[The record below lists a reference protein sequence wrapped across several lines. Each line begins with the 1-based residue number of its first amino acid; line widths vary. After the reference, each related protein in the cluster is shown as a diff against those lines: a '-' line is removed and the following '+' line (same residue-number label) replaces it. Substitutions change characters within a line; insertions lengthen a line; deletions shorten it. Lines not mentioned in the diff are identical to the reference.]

1 MAGDDEGAHQQGNDR
16 AEGEEHGFKR
26 QLVDAVS
33 LRQECATE
41 LVVAPCDT
49 HPGDKT
55 GETGGVDQ
63 PGVGG
68 AVADEGRDKAQRADR
83 GGADERWNGDAA
95 GVQLGEKLRGLAA
108 FGQSVEH
115 AGRRVESGVACRQ
128 DGGEDDG
135 IHDGCGCEHTSVVE
149 DEGEGGH
156 GDVVLRRVQQS
167 GVGEGDEEADDGDG
181 ADVEQQDADED
192 GANGLGDVTVGVF
205 CFTSGDGDELGA
217 LEGKARD
224 HEDAKDACAAVDEGG
239 RLLTVGQGPVA
250 EAGGGAAEDAED
262 HQDAKDEE
270 EDDDGD
276 FDEREPEFAFTIG
289 AGGQGIEPEE
299 DGEEDRGPYPTG
311 GVGRPVLH
319 DQRGGREFGGDCNR
333 PVVPIIPTD
342 GEAEAGGDEASGVF
356 PEAAGQRNV
365 GSHFAEGLHQQEDH
379 EPDEC
384 VSQECAA
391 GACVGDGGAG
401 GDEEARADGT
411 ADGDHVHVP
420 GFEGAAKLLRLGV

>member
-1 MAGDDEGAHQQGNDR
+1 MAGNNKGAHQQGNDR

-33 LRQECATE
+33 LRQECAPE
-41 LVVAPCDT
+41 LVVAPCDA

-83 GGADERWNGDAA
+83 GGGDECRDGDAA
-95 GVQLGEKLRGLAA
+95 GVQLGEKLRRLAA
-108 FGQSVEH
+108 FRQCVEH
-115 AGRRVESGVACRQ
+115 AGRRVQAGVTRRQ
-128 DGGEDDG
+128 NGCQDDS

-149 DEGEGGH
+149 HEGEGGH
-156 GDVVLRRVQQS
+156 GDVVFRRVQQS
-167 GVGEGDEEADDGDG
+167 GVGEGDKEADDGDG
-181 ADVEQQDADED
+181 ADVEQQDAEED
-192 GANGLGDVTVGVF
+192 RADGLGDIAVGIL
-205 CFTSGDGDELGA
+205 CFTCGDGDELGA

-224 HEDAKDACAAVDEGG
+224 HEDAKDARAAIDEGG

-262 HQDAKDEE
+262 HQDAKDKEE
-270 EDDDGD
+270 NNDRD
-276 FDEREPEFAFTIG
+276 FDEGKPKFAFAVG
-289 AGGQGIEPEE
+289 AGGQGIESEE

-319 DQRGGREFGGDCNR
+319 DQRGGREFGGDCDR
-333 PVVPIIPTD
+333 PVVPIIPAD

-365 GSHFAEGLHQQEDH
+365 GGHFAEGLHQQEDH
-379 EPDEC
+379 EPDE
-384 VSQECAA
+384 A
-391 GACVGDGGAG
+391 VG
-401 GDEEARADGT
+401 
-411 ADGDHVHVP
+411 
-420 GFEGAAKLLRLGV
+420 K